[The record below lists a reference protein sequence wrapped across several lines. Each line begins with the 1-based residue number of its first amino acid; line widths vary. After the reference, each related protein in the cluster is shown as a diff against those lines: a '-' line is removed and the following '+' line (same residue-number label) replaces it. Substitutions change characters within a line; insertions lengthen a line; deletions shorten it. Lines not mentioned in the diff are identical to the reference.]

1 MHKYVTLLRV
11 DSVVDI
17 PTVEGYSM
25 LWKVIDICDDDSDI
39 YTFRRSL
46 RNVMKLERATV
57 LKMLDDMEML
67 LIVY

>member
-17 PTVEGYSM
+17 PTVEGYSS
-25 LWKVIDICDDDSDI
+25 LWKVIDICDDI

-46 RNVMKLERATV
+46 RNVMKMERATV

>member
-17 PTVEGYSM
+17 PTVEGYSR
-25 LWKVIDICDDDSDI
+25 LWKVIDICYDDDI

-46 RNVMKLERATV
+46 RNVMKMERATV
-57 LKMLDDMEML
+57 LKMLNDMEML